1 MGGYLGGAQ
10 VFGPGVAMTNLS
22 PLLGT
27 ALEHECPRCHNEVEL
42 PLGELCQDCTAAI
55 GMRARKIS
63 RYVALGTTVP
73 FAIYVYFRL
82 PEDPTLRLLGISTVV
97 AWYIITGLVTKR
109 ILLEVFK

>member
-1 MGGYLGGAQ
+1 MK
-10 VFGPGVAMTNLS
+10 TLS
-22 PLLGT
+22 PLFGT
-27 ALEHECPRCHNEVEL
+27 ALEHECPRCHNEVKL
-42 PLGELCQDCTAAI
+42 PLGEICQDCMAAI

-82 PEDPTLRLLGISTVV
+82 PDDPTLRLLGVSTVV
-97 AWYIITGLVTKR
+97 AWYIIIGLVTKR

>member
-1 MGGYLGGAQ
+1 MGGDLGSTQ
-10 VFGPGVAMTNLS
+10 ILDSGVAVKNLS

-27 ALEHECPRCHNEVEL
+27 AIEHECPRCHNEVEL
-42 PLGELCQDCTAAI
+42 PLGELCEDCKAATA
-55 GMRARKIS
+55 MRARKIS

-82 PEDPTLRLLGISTVV
+82 PEDPTLRLLGVSTVV

-109 ILLEVFK
+109 ILLEAFK